1 MNVKDL
7 VRDPA
12 RAQTAIKELPD
23 GRLIAVKECKI
34 YIPLRFSERSL
45 AEIGVVNYIV
55 GIFAIVTEGR
65 YLGIS
70 LVNAMLQI
78 EPSVTL
84 KIKIDGVD
92 YYEFTFMPGSTIC
105 SNVMLVK
112 NDVLV
117 YKIYNEIISKGRVPW
132 YLGYEDLGN
141 IFGTA
146 KYHAN
151 ANLGDNPEVTELII
165 SLIARDKTDRTKYYR
180 STVHDRQEVLKN
192 PPAYIPL
199 KSVIYAA
206 SNTTNKLAGS
216 YFSDGVVS
224 ALVSPSERSEKIE
237 SILLQ

>member
-1 MNVKDL
+1 MNFNAL
-7 VRDPA
+7 IRDPA
-12 RAQTAIKELPD
+12 RVQTAIKETPD

-34 YIPLRFSERSL
+34 YIPLRFSERGL
-45 AEIGVVNYIV
+45 AEIGVENYII
-55 GIFAIVTEGR
+55 GIYAIVTEDK
-65 YLGIS
+65 YLGVS
-70 LVNAMLQI
+70 LVNGMMEI
-78 EPSVTL
+78 EPSVNL
-84 KIKIDGVD
+84 KIKIDGTD

-105 SNVMLVK
+105 SNINLVK
-112 NDVLV
+112 NDILV
-117 YKIYNEIISKGRVPW
+117 YKIYDEIISKGRVPW
-132 YLGYEDLGN
+132 YLSYEDLGN

-165 SLIARDKTDRTKYYR
+165 SLIARSKQDRTKYYR
-180 STVHDRQEVLKN
+180 STVHDRQEMLSN

-216 YFSDGVVS
+216 YFSEGVVS

-237 SILLQ
+237 AILLS